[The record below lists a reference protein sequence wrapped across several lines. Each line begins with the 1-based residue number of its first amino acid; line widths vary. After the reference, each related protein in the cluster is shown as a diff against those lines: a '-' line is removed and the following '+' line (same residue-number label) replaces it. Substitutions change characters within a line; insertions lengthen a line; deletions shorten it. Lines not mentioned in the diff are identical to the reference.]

1 VRSGQFFA
9 TVVLALI
16 AVGAAACSG
25 GGGGAAKTAAPVTDS
40 SATAAP
46 TKPASAAQPTKASTS
61 ARLPADACTLLTLD
75 EVKQVIPA
83 PSPGEAHSTSG
94 PTAGDTK
101 VCKWDD
107 TSSLSIESLATSLE
121 MSVGPLVGPRD
132 LAIRDLKDLTDPEFF
147 EEEVTG
153 VGDAARLKSVIES
166 SAEVEAIVGDLR
178 LRITFDAPGA
188 RDKRHD
194 LVPLAQAAAR
204 RLAQ

>member
-1 VRSGQFFA
+1 LFA
-9 TVVLALI
+9 TVVLALM
-16 AVGAAACSG
+16 AAGTAACG
-25 GGGGAAKTAAPVTDS
+25 GGGGGSAKTPAPATTAPV
-40 SATAAP
+40 TAAP

-83 PSPGEAHSTSG
+83 PSPGEAHSTSD

-107 TSSLSIESLATSLE
+107 TSSLSIESFATSLE
-121 MSVGPLVGPRD
+121 MSVEPLGLEPRD

-194 LVPLAQAAAR
+194 LVPLARAAAR